1 MTNRKHIY
9 TDYYVYIHRKADTG
23 EIFYVGKGT
32 ADRAWQL
39 GYKRNQ
45 HWNRVVAK
53 HGFIVELVE
62 TGLTNEQSIE
72 KEIALIAHYGID
84 NLCNMTEGGEG
95 GGIGRKWSDESRR
108 KLSEAKKGKP
118 NPGIAGEKNH
128 MKTPESRAKMS
139 ELFKGR
145 KMPWMQGENSPMLKQ
160 KNRDAVSAR
169 CKGVKRPDITGKN
182 HKNAKKVLCVETGV
196 VFDYGVDAAKWLQSI
211 GKTKAIQSNIS
222 SACTGGLKRAYGFH
236 WKHA

>member
-1 MTNRKHIY
+1 MTNRKKIY
-9 TDYYVYIHRKADTG
+9 TDYYVYIHRRADDG
-23 EIFYVGKGT
+23 KVFYVGKGT
-32 ADRAWQL
+32 SDRAWQL

-53 HGFIVELVE
+53 HGFTVEIVEN
-62 TGLTNEQSIE
+62 GLTNEQSIE

-95 GGIGRKWSDESRR
+95 GGIGRKWSEESRK
-108 KLSEAKKGKP
+108 KLSDSKKGKP
-118 NPGIAGEKNH
+118 NPGIAGDKNH
-128 MKTPESRAKMS
+128 MKTAESKAKLS
-139 ELFKGR
+139 ALFKGR
-145 KMPWMQGENSPMLKQ
+145 EMPWMNGKNNPCYKIENRIATSI
-160 KNRDAVSAR
+160 R

-196 VFDYGVDAAKWLQSI
+196 VFDCGSDAARWLVSN
-211 GKTKAIQSNIS
+211 GKKKAVPSNIS
-222 SACTGGLKRAYGFH
+222 SACLGKLKTAYGFH